1 MSRTQVG
8 TRTCTLAFNCKW
20 QLPLATAY
28 NHDLLIW
35 GDRDADL
42 VSTLLL
48 LLTFSSSVYPASRTE
63 QQIVHLPSELA
74 QNHPKTRSI
83 TLSIILTMLE
93 DSRFIPGISVEPP
106 TDPHAPEMER
116 NQGYVN
122 ICFLRVA
129 WLTEARS
136 SDQDGSLFAQGYPSG
151 SAPRGIAKINTQSHT
166 LAGSLAN
173 PGGIWEARSPA
184 FSESGFSNPS
194 SPVNQYTGELSSCM
208 KSAPSCALQL

>member
-1 MSRTQVG
+1 
-8 TRTCTLAFNCKW
+8 
-20 QLPLATAY
+20 
-28 NHDLLIW
+28 
-35 GDRDADL
+35 
-42 VSTLLL
+42 
-48 LLTFSSSVYPASRTE
+48 
-63 QQIVHLPSELA
+63 
-74 QNHPKTRSI
+74 
-83 TLSIILTMLE
+83 MLE

-116 NQGYVN
+116 NQG
-122 ICFLRVA
+122 
-129 WLTEARS
+129 